1 MTTPPPLPPP
11 SIEFIRFEGTGAGFH
26 TAAFDRQRLELAQ
39 QSAQRWLAANPHIEI
54 LSIESCFGN
63 LAAFVTIW
71 YRRLD
76 PPTPKQATG
85 R

>member
-1 MTTPPPLPPP
+1 MITPPPLPAP
-11 SIEFIRFEGTGAGFH
+11 SIEFIRFEGTRAGLH
-26 TAAFDRQRLELAQ
+26 TASFDRQRLELAQ
-39 QSAQRWLAANPHIEI
+39 VSAQRWLAANPHIEI

-71 YRRLD
+71 YRRLGA
-76 PPTPKQATG
+76 PTPEQATG